1 MAKPLIKQIAQKEL
15 SKGAIEGMASGAVSG
30 LGRGMIEDKNP
41 LQTAAQDAGTGLVA
55 GAWIGKIGVKNT

>member
-41 LQTAAQDAGTGLVA
+41 LQTAAQDAGQVLLPERGLGKLA
-55 GAWIGKIGVKNT
+55 GKNT